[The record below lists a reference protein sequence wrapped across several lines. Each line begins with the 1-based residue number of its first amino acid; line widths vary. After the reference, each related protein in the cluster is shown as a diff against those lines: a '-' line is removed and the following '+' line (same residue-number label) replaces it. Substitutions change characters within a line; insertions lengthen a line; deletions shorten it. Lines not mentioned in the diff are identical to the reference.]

1 MHLLNIR
8 CFDRE
13 STPSNTIKLVVPK
26 LFEALS
32 LLLVSEE
39 KSTSPQLTQSL

>member
-32 LLLVSEE
+32 LLVSEE
-39 KSTSPQLTQSL
+39 KSTNPQLTQSL